1 MAYEITWED
10 VKNTAVDIADELEAF
25 TTAQRDLVINMTTR
39 RVPASVYLDDT
50 FDARRYY
57 AAHWANMSITPA
69 AGEGTRSSE
78 SIGSVSTGVTLAV
91 NNPPPDKTI
100 LETHYGRE
108 FHHIRE
114 SHYTGFYISTIL

>member
-1 MAYEITWED
+1 MALPDITWAD
-10 VKNTAVDIADELEAF
+10 VQNTAIDIADELEEF
-25 TTAQRDLVINMTTR
+25 TPAQRALVIDMTNR
-39 RVPASVYLDDT
+39 RIAQSRYLDDT

-57 AAHWANMSITPA
+57 AAHWANMAITPP

-91 NNPPPDKTI
+91 NNPPPTQTI

-108 FHHIRE
+108 FWHIMQHR
-114 SHYTGFYISTIL
+114 YAGYY

>member
-1 MAYEITWED
+1 MALPDITWSD
-10 VKNTAVDIADELEAF
+10 VQNTAIDIADELELF
-25 TTAQRDLVINMTTR
+25 TPAQRALVIDMTNR
-39 RVPASVYLDDT
+39 RIAQSRYLDDT

-57 AAHWANMSITPA
+57 ASHWANMAITPP

-91 NNPPPDKTI
+91 NNPPPTQTI

-108 FHHIRE
+108 FHHIMQHRFVA
-114 SHYTGFYISTIL
+114 FYN